1 MFPASL
7 TNDTKQ
13 IFITGK
19 ELHGVKK
26 SILYGKIYDLI
37 AIIELDKINNWK
49 EIKGQSIWVSASFKD
64 QKEINNNSHL
74 CFPFVTRSLK
84 DSTTFSIYWQDDKNK
99 KIEFNSGEKKVSILN
114 FQIDMYLRW
123 VENIIKQVNK
133 LTKNINF
140 LLEDIEKNLEEYKK
154 ALELRDRQLSE

>member
-49 EIKGQSIWVSASFKD
+49 EIKEQSIWVSASFKD

-99 KIEFNSGEKKVSILN
+99 KIEFN
-114 FQIDMYLRW
+114 
-123 VENIIKQVNK
+123 
-133 LTKNINF
+133 F